1 VATPHSDEIRAR
13 TAARTGPSTYF
24 LLQSQLLIDYVNFL
38 AKRGNFFEDT
48 GFPQLSLPKEQRY
61 NVAPMMVAIDPAA

>member
-1 VATPHSDEIRAR
+1 
-13 TAARTGPSTYF
+13 
-24 LLQSQLLIDYVNFL
+24 VNFL